1 MGEGPTSD
9 PVNATTDQYCEYYIV
24 IYITYTVHV
33 SFMYI
38 TYIVLHYM
46 VFLLFF
52 FFLLLDPGPV
62 QDIKYSSSSDGSLLN
77 VSFSTDQL
85 LSNGVVLEYVVSLI
99 LYTGGKEQV
108 RRVNASVDAVL
119 VQFNGLG
126 KIKSLI

>member
-1 MGEGPTSD
+1 MYPL
-9 PVNATTDQYCEYYIV
+9 C
-24 IYITYTVHV
+24 TVH
-33 SFMYI
+33 
-38 TYIVLHYM
+38 TLHCLIWY
-46 VFLLFF
+46 FF
-52 FFLLLDPGPV
+52 SSFFLLLDPGPV
-62 QDIKYSSSSDGSLLN
+62 QDIKYSSSSNGSLLN

-99 LYTGGKEQV
+99 LYTGGREQK